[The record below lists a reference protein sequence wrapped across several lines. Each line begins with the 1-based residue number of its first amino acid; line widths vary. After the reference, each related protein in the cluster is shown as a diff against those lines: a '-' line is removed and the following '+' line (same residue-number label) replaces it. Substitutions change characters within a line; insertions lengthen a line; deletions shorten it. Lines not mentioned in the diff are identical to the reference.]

1 MEPQSSNLEQAPKT
15 NPEHMSN
22 NPEVSSASEAE
33 RKLEHVPIGA
43 LEQIGGNESHER
55 STGSSNNGLQ
65 AAATDAAAAL
75 PGVQGS
81 AQDAT
86 LPSDNTNP
94 APTVAADDD
103 VIEKEWVNKAKKVIN
118 QTKGD
123 PYAKEREVS
132 KLQADYMQKR
142 YGKQVKMPDEI

>member
-1 MEPQSSNLEQAPKT
+1 MEPQANNLENAPKNT
-15 NPEHMSN
+15 PEQS
-22 NPEVSSASEAE
+22 PEIATSPDLN
-33 RKLEHVPIGA
+33 RKLEKVPIGA

-55 STGSSNNGLQ
+55 GAIAPQDPALGTETTIPTIQPPIQDDVAGDGDGVVQ
-65 AAATDAAAAL
+65 A
-75 PGVQGS
+75 P
-81 AQDAT
+81 
-86 LPSDNTNP
+86 P
-94 APTVAADDD
+94 VAADED

-142 YGKQVKMPDEI
+142 YGKQVKMPDEQ

>member
-1 MEPQSSNLEQAPKT
+1 MEPHSNNLENAPK
-15 NPEHMSN
+15 NAPEQS
-22 NPEVSSASEAE
+22 PEISSSPDLN
-33 RKLEHVPIGA
+33 RKLEKVPIGA

-55 STGSSNNGLQ
+55 G
-65 AAATDAAAAL
+65 ATAPQDPALGVATTLPTIQPPVQDDAA
-75 PGVQGS
+75 S
-81 AQDAT
+81 
-86 LPSDNTNP
+86 SDGAIQ
-94 APTVAADDD
+94 APPVAADED

-142 YGKQVKMPDEI
+142 YGKQVKMPDEQ